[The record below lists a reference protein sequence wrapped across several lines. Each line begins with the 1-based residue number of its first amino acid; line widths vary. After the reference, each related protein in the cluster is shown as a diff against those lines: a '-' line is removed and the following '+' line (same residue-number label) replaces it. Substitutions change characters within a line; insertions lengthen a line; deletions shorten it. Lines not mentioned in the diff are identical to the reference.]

1 MVCAIIK
8 SVVTRKYP
16 LDPLRRVR
24 EENVDREVRA
34 LSGSLR
40 QIEAARDEAER
51 AEARQRELETSVAQ
65 ATAAEGQLLGRGA
78 LTAADLAR
86 GAAWKIASEME
97 RSLRGQ
103 ATEQARARLD
113 AAEDDAARHQRD
125 LAEAKTKEDL
135 VSKHHDAWLRAG
147 QAAAAARDEE
157 DAEQAHLGLRGRR
170 GER

>member
-1 MVCAIIK
+1 
-8 SVVTRKYP
+8 VTRKYP

-51 AEARQRELETSVAQ
+51 AEVRQRELEAGM
-65 ATAAEGQLLGRGA
+65 ATTAAAEGQLLGRGA

-97 RSLRGQ
+97 RALCGK
-103 ATEQARARLD
+103 TTDLARARLD
-113 AAEDDAARHQRD
+113 AAENEATQRRRD
-125 LAEAKTKEDL
+125 LADAKAKEEL
-135 VSKHHDAWLRAG
+135 VSKHHDAWVRTGL
-147 QAAAAARDEE
+147 AASAAREDE

>member
-1 MVCAIIK
+1 VCAIING
-8 SVVTRKYP
+8 VVTRKYR

-51 AEARQRELETSVAQ
+51 AEARQRELEASMATT
-65 ATAAEGQLLGRGA
+65 TAAEGQLLGRGA

-97 RSLRGQ
+97 RGLRGQ
-103 ATEQARARLD
+103 ATEHARARLD
-113 AAEDDAARHQRD
+113 AAEMDAVEHRRD
-125 LAEAKTKEDL
+125 LAEAKAKEEL
-135 VSKHHDAWLRAG
+135 VSQHHDAWLGREK
-147 QAAAAARDEE
+147 AASEARDEE
-157 DAEQAHLGLRGRR
+157 DAEQAHLALRGQR
-170 GER
+170 GEK